1 MYNAKEFIKH
11 LPVGTKVKF
20 LCFDIPDAWTFG
32 VIGVNCHGQKYVYC
46 ADDDDYF
53 FPDGRDLVVV
63 CSYPTAADIPDN
75 ADDVNNSDDESVLIT
90 SDKKV
95 DILRYFMALSSDEL
109 SKEVVALH
117 NARELFFDS
126 YLADSPVFEVI
137 DSLYAVMLDALVG
150 RCFPRYAD

>member
-1 MYNAKEFIKH
+1 MYNARKFLKSIPIGSE
-11 LPVGTKVKF
+11 VKF
-20 LCFDIPDAWTFG
+20 LCFDLPDVWTFG
-32 VIGVNCHGQKYVYC
+32 TVGVNCHGQKYIYC
-46 ADDDDYF
+46 ADDDDYY

-63 CSYPTAADIPDN
+63 CSYPNAIDIPDN
-75 ADDVNNSDDESVLIT
+75 SDDENSLIDESDFIT
-90 SDKKV
+90 SETKG

-109 SKEVVALH
+109 SKEVIILH

-126 YLADSPVFEVI
+126 YLVDSPAFEVV